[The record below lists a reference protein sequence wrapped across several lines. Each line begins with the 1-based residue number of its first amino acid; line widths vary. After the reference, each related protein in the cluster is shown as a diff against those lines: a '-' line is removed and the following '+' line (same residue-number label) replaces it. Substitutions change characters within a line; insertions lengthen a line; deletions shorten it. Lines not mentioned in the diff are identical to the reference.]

1 MSPDRSEDSAAASS
15 CHLVAHFILY
25 VRHQARSRD
34 FYRAVLQREPR
45 LDVPGMT
52 ELALSSHAVLG
63 LMPAQGIGRL
73 LKTEPPTNDARELR
87 AELYLRVGDVK
98 AWHDRALA
106 AGARELSAP
115 AKRDWGDEVSYVAD
129 PDDYVVAFASLGG

>member
-1 MSPDRSEDSAAASS
+1 MGPDQNRSSEPLSIP
-15 CHLVAHFILY
+15 LVAHFILY
-25 VRHQARSRD
+25 VRDQARSRD
-34 FYRAVLQREPR
+34 FYRTVLQREPR

-73 LKTEPPTNDARELR
+73 LKIEPPANNARELR
-87 AELYLRVGDVK
+87 AELYLRVPDVK
-98 AWHDRALA
+98 AWHDRALD
-106 AGARELSAP
+106 AGARELSPP

-129 PDDYVVAFASLGG
+129 PDDYVVAFARAAY